1 MLTGHPPFDWAIQD
15 IQRKADEA
23 LRRCDEIHTLR
34 SNVDSLERANRELS
48 SEVNGLRS
56 QLQTNQ
62 DAIIQLQAQ
71 IVDLI
76 EATK

>member
-15 IQRKADEA
+15 IQRKTDEA

-34 SNVDSLERANRELS
+34 SNVDSLERANRELRS
-48 SEVNGLRS
+48 DIDGLRS

-71 IVDLI
+71 IVDLMERI
-76 EATK
+76 

>member
-15 IQRKADEA
+15 IQRKTNEA

-34 SNVDSLERANRELS
+34 SNVDNLERANRELRS
-48 SEVNGLRS
+48 DIDGLRS

-71 IVDLI
+71 IVDLMERI
-76 EATK
+76 

>member
-48 SEVNGLRS
+48 SEVNGLRA
-56 QLQTNQ
+56 QLQTAQ
-62 DAIIQLQAQ
+62 DAIIQLQQ
-71 IVDLI
+71 NTVDLM
-76 EATK
+76 ESVK

>member
-34 SNVDSLERANRELS
+34 SNVDRLECANRELS

-56 QLQTNQ
+56 QLQTSQ
-62 DAIIQLQAQ
+62 DAIIQLQQ
-71 IVDLI
+71 QTMDLM
-76 EATK
+76 EASK

>member
-48 SEVNGLRS
+48 AEVNGLRS

-71 IVDLI
+71 IVDLM

>member
-15 IQRKADEA
+15 IQRKTDEA

-34 SNVDSLERANRELS
+34 SNVDSLERANRELRS
-48 SEVNGLRS
+48 DIDGLRS

-71 IVDLI
+71 IVDLMERI
-76 EATK
+76 K